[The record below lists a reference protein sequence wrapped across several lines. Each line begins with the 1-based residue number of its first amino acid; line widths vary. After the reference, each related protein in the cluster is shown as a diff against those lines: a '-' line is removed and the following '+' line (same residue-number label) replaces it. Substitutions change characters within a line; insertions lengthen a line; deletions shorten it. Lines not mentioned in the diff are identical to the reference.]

1 MRMRILSITI
11 HAMLV
16 AILLLMGLVP
26 QIGFITINPAVSFT
40 LMHLPV
46 LIGAYLFGCKGGAL
60 YGLLFGLVSFYQAS
74 ANPGGILDPFFQNPL
89 ISVLPRFVFGL
100 ISGMTFD
107 LTKRF
112 IRSALTHRI
121 VLSFMGAGLTVIHT
135 LLTLGTLGFLNGQD
149 VLNLLAGLDIILENY
164 FMFIVLILTLN
175 GVWEAII
182 AFILMPILAT
192 AVSKVHAIRT
202 IMNQ

>member
-1 MRMRILSITI
+1 MRKRILSITI

-16 AILLLMGLVP
+16 AILLLMGFVP
-26 QIGFITINPAVSFT
+26 QIGFITINPAISFT
-40 LMHLPV
+40 IMHLPV
-46 LIGAYLFGCKGGAL
+46 LIGAYLFGWKGGSL

-89 ISVLPRFVFGL
+89 ISVLPRFLFGL
-100 ISGMTFD
+100 ISGITFV
-107 LTKRF
+107 LSKRY
-112 IRSALTHRI
+112 IRHALTHRI
-121 VLSFMGAGLTVIHT
+121 VLSFMGAVLTVIHT

-149 VLNLLAGLDIILENY
+149 ILNLLAGLDIILENY

-182 AFILMPILAT
+182 AFILMPILAI
-192 AVSKVHAIRT
+192 AVSKIYAIRT
-202 IMNQ
+202 IMY